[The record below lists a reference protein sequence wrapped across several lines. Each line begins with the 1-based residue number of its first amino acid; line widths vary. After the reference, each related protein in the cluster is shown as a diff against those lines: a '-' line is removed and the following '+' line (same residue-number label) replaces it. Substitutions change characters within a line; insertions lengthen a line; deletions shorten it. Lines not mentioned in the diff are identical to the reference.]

1 MAANGR
7 TDINDSG
14 TPVKKGSRSFGAFIA
29 GFDWL
34 QIVALLFLLST
45 GLVFIHSTGVQVGT
59 PASALFFQKQL
70 TQWIPFGALLWL
82 FFSFT
87 DYRKSYFKT
96 GGLCFFLLTTLALIL
111 VLKFGVKV
119 YGATRWLMVG
129 SFRLQPSEFGKLSL
143 ILVLGWLYSSP
154 RFSGAS
160 WKGIIAGAFIVLLP
174 AVLIFKEPDLGGT
187 LILFPIAGAMLLVSG
202 LKWRWLLLVLAV
214 ISAAFFALRAL
225 VLGDEPQVTD
235 KRGKNA
241 IVQSS
246 AKGEKPSEPAR
257 KKGLLKP
264 YQKKRLKV
272 FFKPNTDISNS
283 GHNVYQSRLAVG
295 AGGLKGKGIG
305 NGTQNQLGFLPQT
318 VSNNDFIFSVIAE
331 ETGFMG
337 CLVLLGGYVLLFI
350 SIFRTAFKAPPYGR
364 LLAVGI
370 GTMLFCHTYI
380 NIGMCIGLAPVTGLP
395 LPFVS
400 YGGSFMFVG
409 MMCLGIMQSI
419 HRNNDEL
426 K

>member
-34 QIVALLFLLST
+34 QIAALLFLLST
-45 GLVFIHSTGVQVGT
+45 GLVFIHSTGAQIGT
-59 PASALFFQKQL
+59 AASALFFQKQL
-70 TQWIPFGALLWL
+70 TQWIPLGALLWL
-82 FFSFT
+82 FFALT
-87 DYRKSYFKT
+87 DYRKHYFKV
-96 GGLCFFLLTTLALIL
+96 GGVCFFLLTTLALVL

-119 YGATRWLMVG
+119 YGATRWLMIG

-143 ILVLGWLYSSP
+143 ILVLGWLFSSS

-160 WKGIIAGAFIVLLP
+160 WKGIVAGAFLVLIP

-202 LKWRWLLLVLAV
+202 LKWRWLLLVLV
-214 ISAAFFALRAL
+214 TICAAFFTLRAL
-225 VLGDEPQVTD
+225 VLSEDPPPPGKTKSTLVPKGAKSTENPQ
-235 KRGKNA
+235 
-241 IVQSS
+241 
-246 AKGEKPSEPAR
+246 

-272 FFKPNTDISNS
+272 FFKPNSDISNS

-295 AGGLKGKGIG
+295 AGGLKGKGVG

-331 ETGFMG
+331 ETGFIG

-350 SIFRTAFKAPPYGR
+350 SIFRTAFKAPPFGR
-364 LLAVGI
+364 MLAVGI

-419 HRNNDEL
+419 HRNAEEL